1 MGLAY
6 LWERQEHR
14 KRIRRTAWP
23 PVSMSARAQAIGSL
37 PGVRTRCSHRPQKN
51 REWARCVHEAGKRMS
66 GSRNGL
72 GRLCQKMARL
82 SRDRVAATKS
92 SERARWSSRR

>member
-14 KRIRRTAWP
+14 KRIRR
-23 PVSMSARAQAIGSL
+23 
-37 PGVRTRCSHRPQKN
+37 N
-51 REWARCVHEAGKRMS
+51 REWARRTGRLSRPETLLLQGGSAARCVHEAGKRMS